1 MGITN
6 SYGTL
11 MGRPR
16 TFKVEDA
23 LEAALGVFWR
33 KGFEGTSYADLVA
46 ATGVER
52 PALYS
57 AFGNKEALFLRT
69 LERYGTHY
77 GNYVWDAL
85 SLETSMQVA
94 TSVLEGAVELNT
106 RFADRAGC
114 FGING
119 ALARSEASESSRA
132 ALIKWRADGETVLR
146 ERFERARNEGDLPA
160 HAEPAVLAAYILTV
174 AHGMAVQAKAGFSRE
189 MLMSVARQALSTWPA
204 RTEQRPPR

>member
-1 MGITN
+1 M
-6 SYGTL
+6 
-11 MGRPR
+11 
-16 TFKVEDA
+16 EEA

-57 AFGNKEALFLRT
+57 AFGNKDALFLRA
-69 LERYGTHY
+69 LERYGAHY
-77 GNYVWDAL
+77 GNYVWDAV
-85 SLETSMQVA
+85 SLETSRQVA

-119 ALARSEASESSRA
+119 ALAGSDESEPSRQ
-132 ALIKWRADGETVLR
+132 ALIKWRASGEAVLR
-146 ERFERARNEGDLPA
+146 DRFERAKQEGDLPA
-160 HAEPAVLAAYILTV
+160 DADTAVLAAYILTV
-174 AHGMAVQAKAGFSRE
+174 AHGMAVQAKAGFARE
-189 MLMSVARQALSTWPA
+189 ILMSVARQALLSW
-204 RTEQRPPR
+204 PPRPE

>member
-1 MGITN
+1 
-6 SYGTL
+6 
-11 MGRPR
+11 
-16 TFKVEDA
+16 VEDA

-57 AFGNKEALFLRT
+57 AFGNKDALFLRA
-69 LERYGTHY
+69 LERYGSHY

-85 SLETSMQVA
+85 SLETSRQVA
-94 TSVLEGAVELNT
+94 TAVLEGAVELNT

-119 ALARSEASESSRA
+119 ALAGSDESEPSRQ
-132 ALIKWRADGETVLR
+132 ALIKWRADGEAVLR
-146 ERFERARNEGDLPA
+146 DRFERAKRGGDLPA
-160 HAEPAVLAAYILTV
+160 DADAAVLAAYILTV
-174 AHGMAVQAKAGFSRE
+174 AHGMAVQAKAGFARE
-189 MLMSVARQALSTWPA
+189 TLMSVARQALLSWPS
-204 RTEQRPPR
+204 RPE

>member
-1 MGITN
+1 
-6 SYGTL
+6 

-16 TFKVEDA
+16 TFDVEVA

-57 AFGNKEALFLRT
+57 AFGNKEALFLRA
-69 LERYGTHY
+69 LERYGKHY

-85 SLETSMQVA
+85 SLETSREVA
-94 TSVLEGAVELNT
+94 TRVLEGAVELTT

-119 ALARSEASESSRA
+119 ALAGSDESEASRQ
-132 ALIKWRADGETVLR
+132 ALIRWRSQGEAVLR
-146 ERFERARNEGDLPA
+146 ERFERAKREGDLPA
-160 HAEPAVLAAYILTV
+160 DADPSILAAYILTV
-174 AHGMAVQAKAGFSRE
+174 AHGLAVQAKAGFSRE
-189 MLMSVARQALSTWPA
+189 ILSAVARQALSTWPQA
-204 RTEQRPPR
+204 

>member
-1 MGITN
+1 
-6 SYGTL
+6 

-16 TFKVEDA
+16 TFEVEDA

-57 AFGNKEALFLRT
+57 AFGNKETLFLRA
-69 LERYGTHY
+69 LERYSTHY
-77 GNYVWDAL
+77 GNYVWEAL
-85 SLETSMQVA
+85 SLETSFQVA

-119 ALARSEASESSRA
+119 ALAGSDDSESSRQ
-132 ALIKWRADGETVLR
+132 ALIKWRADGEAVLR
-146 ERFERARNEGDLPA
+146 ERFERARREGDLPA
-160 HAEPAVLAAYILTV
+160 SADPATLAAYILTV
-174 AHGMAVQAKAGFSRE
+174 AHGMAVQAKAGFSKE
-189 MLMSVARQALSTWPA
+189 TLTAVARQALSTWPS
-204 RTEQRPPR
+204 RSNCEG

>member
-1 MGITN
+1 
-6 SYGTL
+6 

-16 TFKVEDA
+16 TFDVEEA

-33 KGFEGTSYADLVA
+33 KGFEGTSYADLVI

-57 AFGNKEALFLRT
+57 AFGNKEALFLKA
-69 LERYGTHY
+69 LERYGSHY
-77 GNYVWDAL
+77 GNYVWEAL
-85 SLETSMQVA
+85 TLETARAVA

-119 ALARSEASESSRA
+119 GLAGSDGSEASRQ
-132 ALIKWRADGETVLR
+132 ALVKWRADGEAVLR
-146 ERFERARNEGDLPA
+146 DRFERAKREGDLPEDA
-160 HAEPAVLAAYILTV
+160 DPSVLAAYILTV

-189 MLMSVARQALSTWPA
+189 TLTAVARQALCAWPQA
-204 RTEQRPPR
+204 

>member
-1 MGITN
+1 
-6 SYGTL
+6 

-16 TFKVEDA
+16 SFDVEEA

-57 AFGNKEALFLRT
+57 AFGNKDALFLRA
-69 LERYGTHY
+69 LERYGSHY
-77 GNYVWDAL
+77 GNYVWDAV
-85 SLETSMQVA
+85 SLETSRQVA
-94 TSVLEGAVELNT
+94 AAVLEGAVELNT

-119 ALARSEASESSRA
+119 GLAGSDESEPSRQ
-132 ALIKWRADGETVLR
+132 ALIKWRADGEAVLR
-146 ERFERARNEGDLPA
+146 DRFERAKREGDLLA
-160 HAEPAVLAAYILTV
+160 DADAAVLAAFILTV
-174 AHGMAVQAKAGFSRE
+174 AHGMAVQAKAGFARE
-189 MLMSVARQALSTWPA
+189 TLMSVARQALLSWPS
-204 RTEQRPPR
+204 RPE

>member
-1 MGITN
+1 
-6 SYGTL
+6 

-16 TFKVEDA
+16 TFEVEDA

-33 KGFEGTSYADLVA
+33 KGFEGTSYSDLVA

-57 AFGNKEALFLRT
+57 AFGNKEALFLRA

-77 GNYVWDAL
+77 GNYVWAAL
-85 SLETSMQVA
+85 SLETSLQVA
-94 TSVLEGAVELNT
+94 TSVLEGAVELST
-106 RFADRAGC
+106 RFEDRAGC

-119 ALARSEASESSRA
+119 ALAGSEESESSRQ

-146 ERFERARNEGDLPA
+146 ERFERAKLEGDLPTDA
-160 HAEPAVLAAYILTV
+160 DCATLAAYILTV
-174 AHGMAVQAKAGFSRE
+174 AHGMAVQAKAGFPKE
-189 MLMSVARQALSTWPA
+189 VLTAVARQALSTWPSGPDSERMRQSVA
-204 RTEQRPPR
+204 RRAT

>member
-1 MGITN
+1 M
-6 SYGTL
+6 
-11 MGRPR
+11 
-16 TFKVEDA
+16 EEA

-57 AFGNKEALFLRT
+57 AFGNKDALFLRA
-69 LERYGTHY
+69 LERYGAHY

-85 SLETSMQVA
+85 SLETSRQVA
-94 TSVLEGAVELNT
+94 AAVLEGAVELNT

-119 ALARSEASESSRA
+119 ALAGSDESEPSRL
-132 ALIKWRADGETVLR
+132 ALIKWRADGEAVLR
-146 ERFERARNEGDLPA
+146 DRFERAKREGDLPLDA
-160 HAEPAVLAAYILTV
+160 DPAVLAAYILTV
-174 AHGMAVQAKAGFSRE
+174 AHGMAVQAKAGFARE
-189 MLMSVARQALSTWPA
+189 TLMSVARQALLSWPS
-204 RTEQRPPR
+204 RPE

>member
-1 MGITN
+1 
-6 SYGTL
+6 

-16 TFKVEDA
+16 SFEVEEA

-57 AFGNKEALFLRT
+57 AFGNKEALFLKA
-69 LERYGTHY
+69 LDRYASHY
-77 GNYVWDAL
+77 GNYVWEAVA
-85 SLETSMQVA
+85 LETALAVA
-94 TSVLEGAVELNT
+94 TRVLEGAIELNT

-119 ALARSEASESSRA
+119 ALAGSDDSEASRQ
-132 ALIKWRADGETVLR
+132 ALIKWRADGEAVLR
-146 ERFERARNEGDLPA
+146 DRFERAKTEGDLA
-160 HAEPAVLAAYILTV
+160 ANADSAVLAAYILTI
-174 AHGMAVQAKAGFSRE
+174 AHGLAVQAKAGFSRE
-189 MLMSVARQALSTWPA
+189 KLTAIARLALSAWPQA
-204 RTEQRPPR
+204 

>member
-1 MGITN
+1 
-6 SYGTL
+6 

-16 TFKVEDA
+16 TFDIEEA

-57 AFGNKEALFLRT
+57 AFGNKDALFLHA

-77 GNYVWDAL
+77 GKYVWEAV
-85 SLETSMQVA
+85 SLKTSREVA

-119 ALARSEASESSRA
+119 ALAGSDDSEASRQ
-132 ALIKWRADGETVLR
+132 ALIKWRAEGEAVLQ
-146 ERFERARNEGDLPA
+146 ERFERARQEGDLPA
-160 HAEPAVLAAYILTV
+160 DADASVLAAYILTV
-174 AHGMAVQAKAGFSRE
+174 AHGMAVQAKAGFSKGK
-189 MLMSVARQALSTWPA
+189 LIAVARQALSTWPQA
-204 RTEQRPPR
+204 

>member
-1 MGITN
+1 
-6 SYGTL
+6 

-16 TFKVEDA
+16 TFDVEQA

-57 AFGNKEALFLRT
+57 AFGNKEALFLKA
-69 LERYGTHY
+69 LDRYGSHY
-77 GNYVWDAL
+77 GNYVWEAL
-85 SLETSMQVA
+85 NLDSARAVA

-119 ALARSEASESSRA
+119 ALAGSDESETSRR
-132 ALIKWRADGETVLR
+132 ALIKWRADGEAVLR
-146 ERFERARNEGDLPA
+146 DRFERAKREGDLTA
-160 HAEPAVLAAYILTV
+160 DADASVLSAYILTV
-174 AHGMAVQAKAGFSRE
+174 AHGIAVQAKAGFSKE
-189 MLMSVARQALSTWPA
+189 TLTAVARQALRTWP
-204 RTEQRPPR
+204 